1 MSEKNTERY
10 MQEEYEKV
18 FNPLFDV
25 KEIHNLNQYL
35 YDNSINLSKSQK
47 TLFIASILIC
57 LKIDKDIIA
66 DYNETTNSY
75 LIADKMINIINNYY
89 DDKIFSNIFT
99 FIRKSIHNKHLFHI
113 FNMLIIDI

>member
-35 YDNSINLSKSQK
+35 YDNSINLSKFFNSS
-47 TLFIASILIC
+47 T
-57 LKIDKDIIA
+57 IIG
-66 DYNETTNSY
+66 
-75 LIADKMINIINNYY
+75 IIP
-89 DDKIFSNIFT
+89 
-99 FIRKSIHNKHLFHI
+99 
-113 FNMLIIDI
+113 

>member
-89 DDKIFSNIFT
+89 DDKIFLIFLLLLESQFIINIY
-99 FIRKSIHNKHLFHI
+99 FIS
-113 FNMLIIDI
+113 LIC